1 MTATSA
7 NPSAA
12 NADQIAFWNSIA
24 GQTWA
29 ALQENLDRQI
39 EPLGALAMDAL
50 APRLGE
56 RVIDIGCGCGQTSF
70 ALARRVGPTG
80 RVVGVDISA
89 PMLAMAR
96 RRTDREA
103 QAEVRFLQADAQTH
117 LFEATGADCAYSR
130 FGVMFF
136 ADPIAAFEN
145 IRSGLRSGGRIAF
158 VCWRAMALNPFM
170 TAPLEAALSLL
181 PEAPR
186 PPDPNAPG
194 PFAFADP
201 VRVEE
206 ILARAGFHDIVLS
219 PHDEAIGGGNVDQ
232 AVKTALSIGP
242 LGAALR
248 ERPELTRSVEAAVR
262 EVMTYHLTDRGVRL
276 PSASWIV
283 TARIPEEGCTQE

>member
-1 MTATSA
+1 MTTTS
-7 NPSAA
+7 PDTSAA

-80 RVVGVDISA
+80 RVLGVDISG
-89 PMLAMAR
+89 PMLAVAGR
-96 RRTDREA
+96 RADPEA
-103 QAEVRFLQADAQTH
+103 QAQVRFLEADAQTH
-117 LFEATGADCAYSR
+117 PFEPAGADCAYSR

-136 ADPIAAFEN
+136 ADPIAAFAN
-145 IRSGLRSGGRIAF
+145 IRVGLRSGGRLGF

-170 TAPLEAALSLL
+170 TAPLEAALPLL
-181 PEAPR
+181 PEAPT
-186 PPDPNAPG
+186 PSAPNAPG
-194 PFAFADP
+194 PFALADP
-201 VRVEE
+201 VRVGE
-206 ILARAGFHDIVLS
+206 ILARAGFRDIVLN
-219 PHDEAIGGGNVDQ
+219 PHDEAIGGGDVEQ
-232 AVKTALSIGP
+232 AVKTALGIGP
-242 LGAALR
+242 LGAVLR
-248 ERPELTRSVEAAVR
+248 ERPELTASVEAAVR
-262 EVMTYHLTDRGVRL
+262 EVMTRHLTNHGVRL

-283 TARIPEEGCTQE
+283 TAKNPKEG